1 MNDSYSNFATL
12 PDSRADFC
20 NTDLNFGL
28 FSPLV
33 TQSNTPSCMA
43 VKSLPFSHNGEPR
56 LHGINFSNLA
66 TP

>member
-33 TQSNTPSCMA
+33 TQSNTTSCMA
-43 VKSLPFSHNGEPR
+43 VKFLPF
-56 LHGINFSNLA
+56 F
-66 TP
+66 T